1 MTADPSTAEPT
12 IQGRNVT
19 VYPIEEGFGLRV
31 TRGNVTLGRAAV
43 PAVNA
48 TVEAGGLTFTNREG
62 KLFAV
67 ANGTR
72 VRVAA
77 RETYGP
83 EG

>member
-1 MTADPSTAEPT
+1 
-12 IQGRNVT
+12 V
-19 VYPIEEGFGLRV
+19 
-31 TRGNVTLGRAAV
+31 V